1 MYWLRHMPVY
11 WTRPVH
17 RPSPVGEEA
26 PAEGPPEGPAGGP
39 FLRFLASLELKIMSF
54 WDHVSDAIWW

>member
-1 MYWLRHMPVY
+1 M
-11 WTRPVH
+11 H

-39 FLRFLASLELKIMSF
+39 FSRFLASLELKNTSF